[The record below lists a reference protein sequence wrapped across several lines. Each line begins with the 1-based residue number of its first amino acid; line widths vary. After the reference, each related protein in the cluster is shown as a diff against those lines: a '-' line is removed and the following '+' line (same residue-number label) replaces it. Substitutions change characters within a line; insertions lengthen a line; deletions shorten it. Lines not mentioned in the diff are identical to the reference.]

1 MSYQQ
6 SNKNNHNMSN
16 NVNSR
21 DNNQNQEGNEGRG
34 YFQAVRRNGR
44 NVGNRRYGGRDDGGR
59 DGGNYHRRQRN
70 QHYEQPP
77 EPQGDPEMFVKP
89 EVNYDMSKDEIND
102 LILPIESFEDLE
114 LVDNITRGIFSY
126 GFERPSPIQ
135 AKAIRPVST
144 GRDVIAQAQS
154 GMGKTGAFTIG
165 TLSRVDE
172 NVNATQAIVLAH
184 TRELALQIDT
194 VFRQISTHTNLRI
207 NMCLKGI
214 PVQEN
219 IEKLSGVKG
228 GKPHIIIGTPGRI
241 LDMLKR
247 RDMATGHPIINRSAL
262 RMLVIDEADE
272 MLGTTNESMARN
284 NHHQQQERKPGFL
297 DQIYNVFQYL
307 PKDIQVCL
315 FSATM
320 GTEFFE
326 LTKKFMRDPITVLV
340 KTEELTLEGIK
351 QYFIDVEE
359 NKYKFDTLCELYGLL
374 TINQSIIYC
383 NSTRSVEYLTNM
395 LQKNNFMVSCIHG
408 QMTPVER
415 EMTMS
420 DFRSGKSRVL
430 VSTDLLSRGIDVQQ
444 VSVVINYDIPTKIE
458 SYLHRI
464 GRSGRFG
471 RKGVAINLMTRFD
484 SGRVKNIEQYYST
497 MIEALP
503 ADIQNLLN

>member
-6 SNKNNHNMSN
+6 TTINRNNMSN
-16 NVNSR
+16 NVNSGNENK
-21 DNNQNQEGNEGRG
+21 NNEGNEGKG

-44 NVGNRRYGGRDDGGR
+44 NGGGRRYGNNRGGNNR
-59 DGGNYHRRQRN
+59 DGGNYSRRRQ
-70 QHYEQPP
+70 QYDQPP
-77 EPQGDPEMFVKP
+77 EPQGEPEFFTKP
-89 EVNYDMSKDEIND
+89 EVNYEMTKEEIDD
-102 LILPIESFEDLE
+102 LVLPIDSFEDLE
-114 LVDNITRGIFSY
+114 LNDNITRGIFSY

-135 AKAIRPVST
+135 AKAIRPVIT

-247 RDMATGHPIINRSAL
+247 RDMTTGHPIINQSAL

-284 NHHQQQERKPGFL
+284 NRHHQDRKP
-297 DQIYNVFQYL
+297 D
-307 PKDIQVCL
+307 
-315 FSATM
+315 
-320 GTEFFE
+320 
-326 LTKKFMRDPITVLV
+326 
-340 KTEELTLEGIK
+340 
-351 QYFIDVEE
+351 
-359 NKYKFDTLCELYGLL
+359 
-374 TINQSIIYC
+374 
-383 NSTRSVEYLTNM
+383 
-395 LQKNNFMVSCIHG
+395 
-408 QMTPVER
+408 
-415 EMTMS
+415 
-420 DFRSGKSRVL
+420 
-430 VSTDLLSRGIDVQQ
+430 
-444 VSVVINYDIPTKIE
+444 
-458 SYLHRI
+458 
-464 GRSGRFG
+464 
-471 RKGVAINLMTRFD
+471 
-484 SGRVKNIEQYYST
+484 
-497 MIEALP
+497 
-503 ADIQNLLN
+503 

>member
-6 SNKNNHNMSN
+6 SNNTRKYTMNN
-16 NVNSR
+16 NVNSSE
-21 DNNQNQEGNEGRG
+21 NNKKNNGNEDRG
-34 YFQAVRRNGR
+34 YFQVVRRNGR
-44 NVGNRRYGGRDDGGR
+44 NGGNRDGNGR
-59 DGGNYHRRQRN
+59 DGGQYRRNRQQN
-70 QHYEQPP
+70 YEQPP
-77 EPQGDPEMFVKP
+77 EPQGEPEMYVKP
-89 EVNYDMSKDEIND
+89 EVNYEMTKEEIED
-102 LILPIESFEDLE
+102 LKLPVESFEDLE
-114 LVDNITRGIFSY
+114 LSDNITRGIFSY

-165 TLSRVDE
+165 TLSRIDE
-172 NVNATQAIVLAH
+172 NVNATQAIILAH

-194 VFRQISTHTNLRI
+194 VFRQISTHTNIRI

-247 RDMATGHPIINRSAL
+247 RDMKTGHPIINQSAL

-284 NHHQQQERKPGFL
+284 DRYQDQDRKPGFL
-297 DQIYNVFQYL
+297 DQIYNVFQFL
-307 PKDIQVCL
+307 PKDVQVCL

-326 LTKKFMRDPITVLV
+326 LTKKFMREPITVLV

-408 QMTPVER
+408 QMTPTER

-503 ADIQNLLN
+503 ADIQNLLS

>member
-219 IEKLSGVKG
+219 IEKLSGVKC

-408 QMTPVER
+408 QMTPAER

>member
-6 SNKNNHNMSN
+6 SNNTRKYTMNN
-16 NVNSR
+16 NVNSSE
-21 DNNQNQEGNEGRG
+21 NNKKNNGNEDRG
-34 YFQAVRRNGR
+34 YFQVVRRNGR
-44 NVGNRRYGGRDDGGR
+44 NGGNRDGNGR
-59 DGGNYHRRQRN
+59 DGGQYRRNRQQN
-70 QHYEQPP
+70 YEQPP
-77 EPQGDPEMFVKP
+77 EPQGEPEMYVKP
-89 EVNYDMSKDEIND
+89 EVNYEMTKEEIED
-102 LILPIESFEDLE
+102 LKLPVESFEDLE
-114 LVDNITRGIFSY
+114 LSDNITRGIFSY

-165 TLSRVDE
+165 TLSRIDE
-172 NVNATQAIVLAH
+172 NVNATQAIILAH

-194 VFRQISTHTNLRI
+194 VFRQISTHTNIRI

-247 RDMATGHPIINRSAL
+247 RDMKTGHPIINQSAL

-284 NHHQQQERKPGFL
+284 DRYQDQDRKPGFL
-297 DQIYNVFQYL
+297 DQIYNVFQFL
-307 PKDIQVCL
+307 PKDVQVCL

-326 LTKKFMRDPITVLV
+326 LTKKFMREPITVLV

-374 TINQSIIYC
+374 TINKSIIYC

-408 QMTPVER
+408 QMTPTER

-503 ADIQNLLN
+503 ADIQNLLS

>member
-6 SNKNNHNMSN
+6 LNINRTNMDN
-16 NVNSR
+16 NVNST
-21 DNNQNQEGNEGRG
+21 NNKNGEGNEGRG
-34 YFQAVRRNGR
+34 YFHAVRRNGR
-44 NVGNRRYGGRDDGGR
+44 NGGGRRYGNNRGGNQH
-59 DGGNYHRRQRN
+59 DGGNYSRHHRQ
-70 QHYEQPP
+70 QYDQPP
-77 EPQGDPEMFVKP
+77 EPQGEPEFFTKP
-89 EVNYDMSKDEIND
+89 AVNNEMTQEEIDD
-102 LILPIESFEDLE
+102 LVLPIENFEDLE

-135 AKAIRPVST
+135 AKAIRPVIT

-165 TLSRVDE
+165 ALSRVDE

-194 VFRQISTHTNLRI
+194 VFRQISTHTNIRI

-219 IEKLSGVKG
+219 IDKLSGVKG

-247 RDMATGHPIINRSAL
+247 RDMTTGHPIINQSAL
-262 RMLVIDEADE
+262 RMMVIDEADE
-272 MLGTTNESMARN
+272 MLGTTNESMAHN
-284 NHHQQQERKPGFL
+284 NRHQQDRKPGFL
-297 DQIYNVFQYL
+297 DQIYNVFQFL

-340 KTEELTLEGIK
+340 KTEQLTLDGIK
-351 QYFIDVEE
+351 QYYIDVEE

-383 NSTRSVEYLTNM
+383 NSMRSVEYLTNM

-408 QMTPVER
+408 QMSPSER

-420 DFRSGKSRVL
+420 EFRSGKSRVL

-458 SYLHRI
+458 TYLHRI
-464 GRSGRFG
+464 GRSGRYG
-471 RKGVAINLMTRFD
+471 RKGVSINFVTRFD
-484 SGRVKNIEQYYST
+484 SNRVKNIEHYYST
-497 MIEALP
+497 MINPLP
-503 ADIQNLLN
+503 ADIHNLLK